1 MSESFVEQCHDFL
14 YDFQKLQ
21 HSSELF
27 NSGLVNMCKVHK
39 NLLNELKCKQIYICE
54 GHCCMVLLAYTKSFF
69 FFFEVQGCI

>member
-1 MSESFVEQCHDFL
+1 MSESFVEQCHDLL

-54 GHCCMVLLAYTKSFF
+54 GHLYGIMVSFFISF